1 VFRHSGARNGW
12 VTLKH
17 QNSQLVITIR
27 DDGKGI
33 GESVAEFQY
42 GSIGVGIRGMRQ
54 RAKEFGGVL
63 RLENTNSG
71 TRVMVTMQRGVDVVP
86 VISSEGWMVCVLGN
100 FPHTRFLVHTCLQ
113 QTPPAEA
120 TL

>member
-1 VFRHSGARNGW
+1 LLWCSLEPT
-12 VTLKH
+12 VTPIFKDSLPNEAAK
-17 QNSQLVITIR
+17 SVLLAPTTPVV
-27 DDGKGI
+27 

-71 TRVMVTMQRGVDVVP
+71 IR
-86 VISSEGWMVCVLGN
+86 
-100 FPHTRFLVHTCLQ
+100 
-113 QTPPAEA
+113 A
-120 TL
+120 